1 MAYSDRKVNPGK
13 RVKGSAV
20 VEMSYL
26 IPMLLF
32 LFVLIVHA
40 VFYYHDKVI
49 LTGAAGETA
58 VLGAQMAR
66 KEGAEFDPE
75 QFFRTRSQNRLIFMT
90 NVSVRVSRTED
101 EITVAAS
108 AEKSF
113 MKLNVVQSTWI
124 VRPEKKIRMAERL
137 NRTGVE

>member
-1 MAYSDRKVNPGK
+1 MEYSDRDRKRRKKVN
-13 RVKGSAV
+13 GSTV
-20 VEMSYL
+20 VEMSYI
-26 IPMLLF
+26 IPLFLF
-32 LFVLIVHA
+32 LFVLIIHA

-75 QFFRTRSQNRLIFMT
+75 EFFRSRSQKKLIIMT
-90 NVSVRVSRTED
+90 DVSFRFSRTDD
-101 EITVAAS
+101 EITVAVS
-108 AEKSF
+108 AQKNI
-113 MKLNVVQSTWI
+113 MKLSVVQRTF
-124 VRPEKKIRMAERL
+124 VVKPEKKIRTAEKL